1 MEIHALLQ
9 IRKHRVKDKGRNGL
23 IRIRFADWNDALN
36 ITTDSEAESVMLSHQ
51 ACLGFLELSKLMETV
66 GDTDYAAY
74 LKEQYE
80 ILKAAINEKAW
91 DGSWYV
97 RALTKDG
104 RIGSRD
110 SEGSKI
116 YLNAQTWGILGN
128 VVPEERMKQVQA
140 AIDSMEQDFGFP
152 LNLPPYDH
160 YQPET
165 GRMSGMLPGLFE
177 NGGVYCRASAFKLL
191 ADCKLGRAQEAVRTL
206 KKIMPDSEKNPS
218 GKSGAEPYV
227 FTNCYAT
234 YPKYY
239 GKSYQSWTTGT
250 LAWALRC
257 MAEGILG
264 VQRDYAGLL
273 LVPCMPEE
281 WDSAEITRY
290 FRRAWH
296 HIVICNPDH
305 RDCGTPVIAVDSM
318 QLNGKRI
325 PDFHDR
331 KTHEVSVILR

>member
-116 YLNAQTWGILGN
+116 YLNAQT
-128 VVPEERMKQVQA
+128 
-140 AIDSMEQDFGFP
+140 
-152 LNLPPYDH
+152 
-160 YQPET
+160 
-165 GRMSGMLPGLFE
+165 
-177 NGGVYCRASAFKLL
+177 
-191 ADCKLGRAQEAVRTL
+191 
-206 KKIMPDSEKNPS
+206 
-218 GKSGAEPYV
+218 
-227 FTNCYAT
+227 
-234 YPKYY
+234 
-239 GKSYQSWTTGT
+239 
-250 LAWALRC
+250 
-257 MAEGILG
+257 
-264 VQRDYAGLL
+264 
-273 LVPCMPEE
+273 
-281 WDSAEITRY
+281 
-290 FRRAWH
+290 
-296 HIVICNPDH
+296 
-305 RDCGTPVIAVDSM
+305 
-318 QLNGKRI
+318 
-325 PDFHDR
+325 
-331 KTHEVSVILR
+331 